1 MEFIIIPIL
10 LGLILLLMKDNMSGA
25 RPAASA
31 YRDEADGPI
40 SAAQIKLVQ
49 DTWEMVKPIKE
60 TAAELF
66 YGRLF
71 ELDPSVKPLFKSDMV
86 EQGEKLMTS
95 LNVVVSSLTK
105 LDAVVPVLQD
115 MGKRHVDYGVLPEHY
130 DSVGA
135 AFLWTL
141 EQGLGDAFN
150 DDVRDAWA
158 TAYGLVATT
167 MKDAAY

>member
-25 RPAASA
+25 RPKASA
-31 YRDEADGPI
+31 YREEGDGPI
-40 SAAQIKLVQ
+40 SSTQINLVQ
-49 DTWEMVKPIKE
+49 DTWGMVKPIKE
-60 TAAELF
+60 RAAELF

-71 ELDPSVKPLFKSDMV
+71 EMDPSIKALFKGDIV
-86 EQGEKLMTS
+86 DQGEKLMTS
-95 LNVVVSSLTK
+95 LNLVVEALTD
-105 LDAVVPVLQD
+105 LDSVVPVLQD
-115 MGKRHVDYGVLPEHY
+115 MGKRHVEYGVQPEHY
-130 DSVGA
+130 DTVGA

-141 EQGLGDAFN
+141 EQGLGEAFN